1 MTTVIVA
8 LSIAYAGIAAL
19 LLNLNLAT
27 QYSAVVKTLAIAL
40 VTGFYVLAWQGHQ
53 NLLGWATAADFPEE
67 FRLHWITIDEPNKS
81 TGENGTIY
89 FWLRSLDEAG
99 FAVGEPRAH
108 RLPWDEKTAEAAE
121 EALSTLE
128 GGELLNGRFSRQM
141 MEPAEEPDPS
151 IADDASPAVSGS
163 DGFRP
168 QFEFARVPP
177 PALPAKSL
185 PDNNQ

>member
-1 MTTVIVA
+1 MTTVIVM

-27 QYSAVVKTLAIAL
+27 QYSVVVKTLTIAL
-40 VTGFYVLAWQGHQ
+40 ITGFYVMAWQGHQ
-53 NLLGWATAADFPEE
+53 SLLGWATPSDFPEE

-81 TGENGTIY
+81 TGEAGTIY

-99 FAVGEPRAH
+99 LAMGEPRAH
-108 RLPWDEKTAEAAE
+108 RLPWDEKTAEAAQ

-128 GGELLNGRFSRQM
+128 GGELLNGRISRQM
-141 MEPAEEPDPS
+141 MAPIEE
-151 IADDASPAVSGS
+151 ADQSTPNEGSPEISGS

-185 PDNNQ
+185 PDNR